1 MTGLAGAVRQALT
14 LAIALVGHG
23 LSHLRGMAACLLVL
37 LWGLAGCAGSA
48 AGPAAD
54 AASAT
59 GLWSVPGYYW
69 QSVRGHMALMY
80 AARPIDS
87 WLADPTTPQA
97 LKDRLALAQRM
108 RRFAVDELAEP
119 DNASYTR
126 YADLKRRAAVWN
138 VVAASEFS
146 LTLQTWCYPV
156 LGCVGY
162 RGYFDPAQAEA
173 FATGLR
179 AQGLEAAVY
188 PVPAYSTLGWMNWLG
203 GDPLLN
209 TFVGHV
215 EGELA
220 RLMFHELA
228 HQLLYVPGDT
238 VFNESFATA
247 VERLGG
253 QRWLQ
258 ERGSAQARADYA
270 RFDERRRAFRAL
282 TAQTREDLKKIYA
295 LALDDKEKLAPNME
309 VFMRA
314 QKQAV
319 MAEFHA
325 RYAALKAQWGG
336 YSGFDPWVA
345 QINNATLALGAAYD
359 ERVPA
364 FEALF
369 AQQGHS
375 FPRFYD
381 AVRELAR
388 LPQDERDARLDALQL
403 PSAGDAV
410 AGTDRP

>member
-162 RGYFDPAQAEA
+162 RGTLTPRRPKPLPPAC
-173 FATGLR
+173 GR
-179 AQGLEAAVY
+179 KGWR
-188 PVPAYSTLGWMNWLG
+188 PPST
-203 GDPLLN
+203 PC
-209 TFVGHV
+209 
-215 EGELA
+215 
-220 RLMFHELA
+220 
-228 HQLLYVPGDT
+228 PP
-238 VFNESFATA
+238 
-247 VERLGG
+247 
-253 QRWLQ
+253 
-258 ERGSAQARADYA
+258 
-270 RFDERRRAFRAL
+270 
-282 TAQTREDLKKIYA
+282 I
-295 LALDDKEKLAPNME
+295 P
-309 VFMRA
+309 
-314 QKQAV
+314 
-319 MAEFHA
+319 
-325 RYAALKAQWGG
+325 
-336 YSGFDPWVA
+336 PW
-345 QINNATLALGAAYD
+345 
-359 ERVPA
+359 
-364 FEALF
+364 
-369 AQQGHS
+369 
-375 FPRFYD
+375 
-381 AVRELAR
+381 
-388 LPQDERDARLDALQL
+388 
-403 PSAGDAV
+403 AG
-410 AGTDRP
+410 